1 MRSWT
6 SAVPSV
12 DEKLESAPSS
22 IRLYISRILPIIK
35 MGNYTALP
43 SEEGESTWGLTQLA
57 LSN

>member
-22 IRLYISRILPIIK
+22 VRLFISRSLPIIK

-43 SEEGESTWGLTQLA
+43 SEERESTRRLTQLA